1 MKAPKILAFVM
12 AGGEGSRLHPLTA
25 ERSKPAVPFGGRYR
39 IVDFVLSSLVNS
51 GIQSIYMLVQYKS
64 QSLIEHINQAWV
76 ISSPIIP
83 DQFITVVPPQMREGP
98 GWFQGTADAVCQNLN
113 LIERHSP
120 DLVAVFGADHIYRM
134 DVQKMV
140 DFHLEHG
147 AELTVSARQVPLADA
162 SSLGVIAADRDGR
175 ILSFDEKPECPTPSP
190 ADPQRAYCSMGNYL
204 FNTDLL
210 VESLLKAKEE
220 GKHDFGRHIIPDLIH
235 RRRVYAYDFT
245 TNVIPGV
252 KSYEEPAYWRDVG
265 TIDSYF
271 AANMDMLGLEPR
283 FNMFNP
289 KWPIAT
295 KGYPGPAPKI
305 VEGEIHN
312 SILGAGTLV
321 KGAKLTNSILRRE
334 LVLERDVEIEDS
346 IIMDYTQI
354 RHGVRLKRVIIDRY
368 NTIEAGTQIGYDLE
382 ADRKRYHVTDS
393 GIVVVT
399 KGRHCVDDTHYY

>member
-1 MKAPKILAFVM
+1 MSKLKILAFVM

-98 GWFQGTADAVCQNLN
+98 DWFQGTADAVNQNLN
-113 LIERHSP
+113 LMERHSP
-120 DLVAVFGADHIYRM
+120 DLVAVFGADHVYRM

-147 AELTVSARQVPLADA
+147 ADLTVSARSVPLAEA
-162 SSLGVIAADRDGR
+162 SSFGVIGTDRSGR
-175 ILSFDEKPECPTPSP
+175 ILSFDEKPRRPTPSP
-190 ADPQRAYCSMGNYL
+190 GDPQRAYCSMGNYL

-210 VESLLKAKEE
+210 IESLLQAKEE
-220 GKHDFGRHIIPDLIH
+220 NKHDFGKHIIPDLIH
-235 RRRVYAYDFT
+235 KKRVYAYDFT
-245 TNVIPGV
+245 NHTIPGV
-252 KSYEEPAYWRDVG
+252 RPYEEPAYWRDVG
-265 TIDSYF
+265 TIESYY
-271 AANMDMLGLEPR
+271 AANMDVLGLEPR

-321 KGAKLTNSILRRE
+321 KAAKLTNSILRRE
-334 LVLERDVEIEDS
+334 VVLEPDVEIEDS

-368 NTIEAGTQIGYDLE
+368 NTIEAGTSIGYDLD
-382 ADRKRYHVTDS
+382 ADRRRYHVTDS
-393 GIVVVT
+393 GIVVVS
-399 KGRHCVDDTHYY
+399 KGRHRVDDTHYY